1 MESRVS
7 ILNVPDVN
15 ELWAGI
21 GGHFDSLGQIINEFI
36 DNSVS
41 NFTGND
47 TILTKNIVITLCE
60 LQRNGSVKVIIEDS
74 GTGIRDLNVAFTLG
88 GKGAEDSPLNEHGF
102 GLKHALAS
110 ANPAN
115 DSWKIYTRTAED
127 VNNNCF
133 KKITAPYKLS
143 DFEATVFQNAE
154 WPGLFNGTG
163 TLIEFI
169 CSPEMY
175 RTIARGFRGGITSF
189 ERIADILCEDIGFV
203 YSGVIKENK
212 ASITMKVI
220 SAGGESLSRSVG
232 ALEPDWEGFIPP
244 GAGSEKFDL
253 GSGELTIEYKFGK
266 IRPKT
271 NRINFD
277 NSTASKYYMK
287 NMSSSGVEIRI
298 NGRVLSYNL
307 FQQIW
312 GIEKHN
318 SYNHLLIM
326 INLKSSNRDVLPK
339 TRTSK
344 NGLREGDLHIENL
357 YAWIRGKLPVP
368 EKDISL
374 AGHET
379 DLFDTLRDNMLK
391 YNPDTNKVIT
401 TEQNVFT
408 STGDTRDRVR
418 IDLYQNTMGKITIYE
433 GKKDQTHSKDVY
445 QLRMYWDGLVYD
457 GIKPDCG
464 VLVASTH
471 PKTVSE
477 LIAIVN
483 TMKDTNGNNYNF
495 ELKTWRDLGLS
506 YSSEKQ

>member
-7 ILNVPDVN
+7 IVNVPDVN

-21 GGHFDSLGQIINEFI
+21 GGHFDSLGQIVNEFI
-36 DNSVS
+36 DNSIS
-41 NFTGND
+41 NFTGNEA
-47 TILTKNIVITLCE
+47 TLTRNIVITLHE
-60 LQRNGSVKVIIEDS
+60 LQRNGNVKVTIEDS
-74 GTGIRDLNVAFTLG
+74 GTGIKNLDVAFTLG

-102 GLKHALAS
+102 GMKHALAS
-110 ANPAN
+110 ANPDN
-115 DSWKIYTRTAED
+115 DSWRIYTRTAED
-127 VNNNCF
+127 TKNNCF
-133 KKITAPYKLS
+133 KVITAPYKIS
-143 DFEATVFQNAE
+143 DFEAIVSQNAE
-154 WPGLFNGTG
+154 WPGVFNGTG
-163 TLIEFI
+163 TLIEFV

-175 RTIARGFRGGITSF
+175 RTIARGFRGGITAF
-189 ERIADILCEDIGFV
+189 ERIADILCEDVGFV

-220 SAGGESLSRSVG
+220 SAGGETLSRSIG
-232 ALEPDWEGFIPP
+232 ALEPDWEEYISP
-244 GAGSEKFDL
+244 GAGNEKFDL
-253 GSGELTIEYKFGK
+253 GSGDLTIEYKFGR
-266 IRPKT
+266 IRPKA

-287 NMSSSGVEIRI
+287 NMSSSGVEVRI

-326 INLKSSNRDVLPK
+326 INLKSTDPKALPK

-344 NGLREGDLHIENL
+344 NGLREGDPHLENL
-357 YAWIRGKLPVP
+357 YAWIRGKLPTPV
-368 EKDISL
+368 KDISL
-374 AGHET
+374 AEHEI
-379 DLFDTLRDNMLK
+379 DLFDTLRDNKEK
-391 YNPDTNKVIT
+391 YNPDPNKVIT
-401 TEQNVFT
+401 TQQNVFT

-418 IDLYQNTMGKITIYE
+418 IDLYENTMGKITIYE

-464 VLVASTH
+464 ILVASSH

-477 LIAIVN
+477 LVAIVN
-483 TMKDTNGNNYNF
+483 TMRDSNGNNYNF
-495 ELKTWRDLGLS
+495 ELKTWRDLGLD
-506 YSSEKQ
+506 YSSEK